1 MTKINKRH
9 LYDAF
14 ISMKK
19 TVGLYIHIPYCKQK
33 CYYCDFLSSC
43 NYRNVDEYMNALYKE
58 IILYKEKFGSQ
69 NIDTIYIGGG
79 TPSSIKSVYIQKLMD
94 IISENNRILSS
105 NEITIEVNPESV
117 TYEKLKSYYSS
128 GINRISMG
136 CQSFDDEKL
145 KSIGRIHNSNQI
157 YKAYESINDSGFKN
171 INLDLIFALP
181 KQSFNDFEKD
191 VDKLLSLESQHI
203 SAYSLILEE
212 ETPLYDM
219 TKKGDIKLV
228 SDETDRNYYHYLID
242 TLDKYG
248 YKQYEISNFAKS
260 GYESKHNLKYWD
272 LDYYIGLG
280 LGSSSFFN
288 SQRYSN
294 ESSFDNYIN
303 SIDKGN
309 LPWINIE
316 EINYDNLK
324 IDYVLMR
331 LRLKLGIDRYEYKT
345 IFGIDIYEEY
355 KELIDSF
362 IENKNMVL
370 DDDRLA
376 FTSQGFDISNQFFL
390 EII

>member
-1 MTKINKRH
+1 
-9 LYDAF
+9 
-14 ISMKK
+14 MKK
-19 TVGLYIHIPYCKQK
+19 TVGIYIHIPYCKKK

-43 NYRNVDEYMNALYKE
+43 NYKNLDEYMKALYKE
-58 IILYKEKFGSQ
+58 VVLYKEKFGSH

-79 TPSSIKSVYIQKLMD
+79 TPSSIESSYIEKVID
-94 IISENNRILSS
+94 VIDENNKILPS

-117 TYEKLKSYYSS
+117 TYEKLKSYYNS
-128 GINRISMG
+128 GINRLSMG

-145 KSIGRIHNSNQI
+145 KSIGRIHNSSQI
-157 YKAYESINDSGFKN
+157 YKAYDDMIASGFKN

-181 KQSFNDFEKD
+181 KQNFDDFKNDL
-191 VDKLLSLESQHI
+191 DKLLSLESQHI

-212 ETPLYDM
+212 DTPLYDM
-219 TKKGDIKLV
+219 TRKGDIKLL
-228 SDETDRNYYHYLID
+228 SDDIDRNYYHYLID
-242 TLDKYG
+242 TLDKYD

-280 LGSSSFFN
+280 LGASSFFN

-303 SIDKGN
+303 SIDNGN
-309 LPWINIE
+309 LALTNIE

-324 IDYVLMR
+324 IDYILMR
-331 LRLKLGIDRYEYKT
+331 LRLNLGIDRNKYKS
-345 IFGIDIYEEY
+345 IFGIDIYVEY

-362 IENKNMVL
+362 IVNGNMVL
-370 DDDRLA
+370 DDDKLA
-376 FTSQGFDISNQFFL
+376 FTSQGFDICNQFFL